1 MSTLKLFTKYST
13 RIILVLF
20 VLFLVGFFV
29 MIQSTRIDL
38 TSLSLLINE
47 EFQGSDLNAHWETMG
62 DGAFYYTGF
71 YSDEQLA
78 VNDGQV
84 VITLSRKDGINGNQL
99 YSSAFRS
106 AQTYTSGYFE
116 VTAILPKISD
126 FNAVI
131 ALTNEEALTNT
142 DPSQGA
148 KVVFASSLNQPYPLL
163 STGIYYENG
172 GEATETQNAFV
183 PSAIYNEPH
192 RFGILWDEDSYSFY
206 FDGYRLWESTKTAVS
221 TKPLYLS
228 VGFEFPYYTTQD
240 ITTLNQS
247 FVIDSIRIYKIK
259 P

>member
-1 MSTLKLFTKYST
+1 MATLKLFTKYST

-38 TSLSLLINE
+38 NSLSMVINE
-47 EFQGSDLNAHWETMG
+47 EFQGYGLNAHWESVDNG
-62 DGAFYYTGF
+62 SFHYTGF
-71 YSDEQLA
+71 YSDDQIS

-84 VITLSRKDGINGNQL
+84 IINLSRKIGSDGNQL

-106 AQTYTSGYFE
+106 TMMYTSGYFE
-116 VTAILPKISD
+116 VTATLPKISD

-131 ALTNEEALTNT
+131 ALTNDDALTNT
-142 DPSQGA
+142 DPSKGA

-172 GEATETQNAFV
+172 GDPTETQNAFV

-192 RFGILWDEDSYSFY
+192 RFGLLWDKDSYSFY
-206 FDGYRLWESTKTAVS
+206 FDGYRLWESSKTSVS
-221 TKPLYLS
+221 TEPMVLS

-240 ITTLNQS
+240 ITNLNQS
-247 FVIDSIRIYKIK
+247 FIIDSIRIYKLK

>member
-20 VLFLVGFFV
+20 VLFLAGFFI

-38 TSLSLLINE
+38 NDFSLVVNE
-47 EFQGSDLNAHWETMG
+47 EFQGSGLNAKWETVDNG
-62 DGAFYYTGF
+62 SFHYTGF
-71 YSDEQLA
+71 YSDDQISI
-78 VNDGQV
+78 NDGQV
-84 VITLSRKDGINGNQL
+84 VISLNRKLGSDGNQL

-106 AQTYTSGYFE
+106 ALTYTSGYFE
-116 VTAILPKISD
+116 VTAILPKVSD

-131 ALTNEEALTNT
+131 ALTNDDALTNI
-142 DPSQGA
+142 DPSKGA

-172 GEATETQNAFV
+172 GEPTETQNAFV
-183 PSAIYNEPH
+183 PSAIYNEAH
-192 RFGILWDEDSYSFY
+192 RFGLLWDKESYSFY
-206 FDGYRLWESTKTAVS
+206 FDGYRLWESSKTAVS
-221 TKPLYLS
+221 TEPMYLT

-240 ITTLNQS
+240 ITKLDQT
-247 FVIDSIRIYKIK
+247 FVIDSIRIYKLK